1 MGVKDGRV
9 FPFAIFS
16 KPHAAQH
23 PSTKPSVLPRGCPW
37 DGVVHPPCLGQRHLM
52 PVALLAS
59 GAIPLCLL
67 YPPASQP
74 SFPLQWGTRSVLG
87 GHLIPLPPSHGEEK
101 GLMPGSRAAGGR
113 KNEIPSRCPAKSGH
127 KYLPA
132 CPVGRGE
139 TTIASGSL
147 LILMPN
153 KAPTC
158 PACPPSS
165 SWLGSPCKAFEEGTF
180 GVRGTP
186 APSGA
191 PTSRELCGVDRA
203 LGAGIL
209 FRNTARVC
217 LAWLMRLFW
226 GFHSAPRAL
235 ATTAG

>member
-9 FPFAIFS
+9 LPFPIFS
-16 KPHAAQH
+16 KAVQH
-23 PSTKPSVLPRGCPW
+23 PSTKPSVLPRGGPW
-37 DGVVHPPCLGQRHLM
+37 ANPPCLGQGHLM

-67 YPPASQP
+67 SHPASQP
-74 SFPLQWGTRSVLG
+74 SFPLQWGARSVLG
-87 GHLIPLPPSHGEEK
+87 GHLVPPLPSHGEAK

-139 TTIASGSL
+139 TTIASGSV

-158 PACPPSS
+158 PTCPPLSS
-165 SWLGSPCKAFEEGTF
+165 CWGHPTKPLRREHLGSG
-180 GVRGTP
+180 G
-186 APSGA
+186 
-191 PTSRELCGVDRA
+191 
-203 LGAGIL
+203 
-209 FRNTARVC
+209 
-217 LAWLMRLFW
+217 
-226 GFHSAPRAL
+226 H
-235 ATTAG
+235 